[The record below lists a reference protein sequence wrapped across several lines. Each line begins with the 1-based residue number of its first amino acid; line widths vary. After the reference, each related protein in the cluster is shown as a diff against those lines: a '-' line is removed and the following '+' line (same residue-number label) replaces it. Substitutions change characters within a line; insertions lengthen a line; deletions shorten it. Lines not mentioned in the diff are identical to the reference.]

1 MIVRVNKRL
10 FDEVKVEAKKYNLTI
25 SSQIEFWAILGR
37 SALDNPDLPIT
48 FISESL
54 LMLSESERV
63 LTKFVPRKIK
73 EK

>member
-1 MIVRVNKRL
+1 MDD
-10 FDEVKVEAKKYNLTI
+10 F

>member
-1 MIVRVNKRL
+1 MVRVNKRL
-10 FDEVKVEAKKYNLTI
+10 FDEAKVEAKKYNRTI

-54 LMLSESERV
+54 LILSESERV
-63 LTKFVPRKIK
+63 LTTFVPRKIK